1 VYYNPHKNS
10 KVVKKGAALCKIVSM
25 KKVVKYRWKP
35 RNGCDSRSM
44 TKYNNENSGYLI
56 SASLGIGT
64 KFTWIIV
71 VKIFVTDLPS
81 QPFLGHHLHF
91 TAFSM
96 VAICIGL
103 QLFYSL
109 AVFEWISHLFVS
121 YITWFVL
128 LFCRKKK
135 ACKKM
140 WRYYMHCIQIL

>member
-1 VYYNPHKNS
+1 MWNTGGNREMAVIVGQWQNLITKIQVN
-10 KVVKKGAALCKIVSM
+10 LC
-25 KKVVKYRWKP
+25 
-35 RNGCDSRSM
+35 
-44 TKYNNENSGYLI
+44 YLI
-56 SASLGIGT
+56 PASLGIGT

-71 VKIFVTDLPS
+71 AKIFVTDLPS

-121 YITWFVL
+121 YITWVVF

-140 WRYYMHCIQIL
+140 WRYYFYCMYCIQILSHLFL